1 MPLKRKH
8 QIFIFGVF
16 IFFVDIIFSLG
27 GDIVFEK
34 YADVVGVEQMCEMLN
49 ICKTQ
54 AYVLLREG
62 LIKSKRIGRIY
73 KIPKIYIV
81 QYLESDYN

>member
-1 MPLKRKH
+1 MFTNYP
-8 QIFIFGVF
+8 
-16 IFFVDIIFSLG
+16 
-27 GDIVFEK
+27 
-34 YADVVGVEQMCEMLN
+34 DVVSVDQMCEMLN

-54 AYVLLREG
+54 AYIMLREG

-81 QYLESDYN
+81 QYLDSDYN

>member
-1 MPLKRKH
+1 MFTMYP
-8 QIFIFGVF
+8 
-16 IFFVDIIFSLG
+16 
-27 GDIVFEK
+27 DIVS
-34 YADVVGVEQMCEMLN
+34 VEQMCEMLN

-54 AYVLLREG
+54 AYIMLREG

-81 QYLESDYN
+81 QYLDSDYN

>member
-1 MPLKRKH
+1 MSQNVKER
-8 QIFIFGVF
+8 IFDVF
-16 IFFVDIIFSLG
+16 YFLRSG

-34 YADVVGVEQMCEMLN
+34 YADVVDVAQMCEMLD

-54 AYVLLREG
+54 AYILLREG
-62 LIKSKRIGRIY
+62 LVKSKRIGRIY

-81 QYLESDYN
+81 QYLESEL

>member
-1 MPLKRKH
+1 MFTNYP
-8 QIFIFGVF
+8 
-16 IFFVDIIFSLG
+16 
-27 GDIVFEK
+27 
-34 YADVVGVEQMCEMLN
+34 DVVNVDQMCEMLN

-54 AYVLLREG
+54 AYIMLREG

-81 QYLESDYN
+81 QYLDSDYN

>member
-1 MPLKRKH
+1 MFTMYP
-8 QIFIFGVF
+8 
-16 IFFVDIIFSLG
+16 
-27 GDIVFEK
+27 DIVS
-34 YADVVGVEQMCEMLN
+34 VEQMCEMLN

-54 AYVLLREG
+54 AYIMLREG

>member
-1 MPLKRKH
+1 
-8 QIFIFGVF
+8 VF
-16 IFFVDIIFSLG
+16 TMYP
-27 GDIVFEK
+27 DIVS
-34 YADVVGVEQMCEMLN
+34 VEQMCEMLN

-54 AYVLLREG
+54 AYIMLREG

>member
-1 MPLKRKH
+1 MFL
-8 QIFIFGVF
+8 
-16 IFFVDIIFSLG
+16 FFLLILFFTLG

-34 YADVVGVEQMCEMLN
+34 YADVVGVEQMCEILN

-81 QYLESDYN
+81 QYLESEL